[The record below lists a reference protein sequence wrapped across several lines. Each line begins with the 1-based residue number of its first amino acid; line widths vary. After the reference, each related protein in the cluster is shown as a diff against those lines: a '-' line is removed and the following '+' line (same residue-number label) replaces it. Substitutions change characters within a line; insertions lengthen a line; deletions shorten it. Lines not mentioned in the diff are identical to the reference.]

1 MSFHQGKVRL
11 FLDNEG
17 NRISEFR
24 DRKIVWV
31 DLHFQRSINYAS
43 VLLSSKILAFQNH
56 VNTSRDLAGVN
67 QVKV

>member
-1 MSFHQGKVRL
+1 MYDWVSFHQGKVRL

-31 DLHFQRSINYAS
+31 DLHFQRSIN
-43 VLLSSKILAFQNH
+43 FG
-56 VNTSRDLAGVN
+56 T
-67 QVKV
+67 